1 MKKIFLIFT
10 LLANLAYLQAVTRY
24 LDASSTD
31 QTSLFQNLVNLCV
44 AGDIIILR
52 TGNHYLSG
60 TVTVN
65 KNSITIR
72 GEANSIIRKSGSVSC
87 IDVRCNNSIF
97 DNLYID
103 GGNRPEPCMRVYGNY
118 NQILNSTFRN
128 SGNTG
133 LLIESCHHNIVQGC
147 KAYYNYMCGISQ
159 WAHSDGTIRDCQ
171 LYENGAEGLTI
182 DGGSHNCMVYGNWI
196 HMNNRSHRG
205 VGGIGIDGSNGAW
218 IHDNTIDYNGYDGIK
233 FQNNLGIVS
242 DGCRIYNNQ
251 NISYNEWCAVKFR
264 FPNLVTNFG
273 WWGNT
278 CVGNPGGERCT
289 TYNALD
295 DKVKLSVQN
304 PDIKLNNFNLSLI
317 DSRLH
322 IYSHV
327 IITDCSIFNI
337 SGKVIYHEKLQN
349 VNHYIDV
356 SSFTEGCYIVCLH
369 LANGTIANQKFIITK
384 KY

>member
-1 MKKIFLIFT
+1 MRTFLVM
-10 LLANLAYLQAVTRY
+10 LAVLSNFSMLRATTRY
-24 LDASSTD
+24 LDASNTD
-31 QTSLFQNLVNLCV
+31 QTAIFQNLVNASI

-52 TGNHYLSG
+52 AGDHYLSG

-72 GEANSIIRKSGSVSC
+72 GEVNSVIRKSGSVSC
-87 IDVRCNNSIF
+87 IDVRCDYSTF

-118 NQILNSTFRN
+118 NQITNSTFRN

-133 LLIESCHHNIVQGC
+133 LLIENCHHNTIRGC

-196 HMNNRSHRG
+196 HKNNLPHRG

-218 IHDNTIDYNGYDGIK
+218 IYNNTIDYNGYDGIK
-233 FQNNLGIVS
+233 FQNNLGIVD
-242 DGCRIYNNQ
+242 DGCRVYNNQ

-264 FPNLVTNFG
+264 FPELVTNFG

-295 DKVKLSVQN
+295 EAILLDVPNNSLAKNYCVITVTNAKLQIASSKTCV
-304 PDIKLNNFNLSLI
+304 S
-317 DSRLH
+317 
-322 IYSHV
+322 
-327 IITDCSIFNI
+327 CSIFNLSGQILTSKKLENGDYQIDI
-337 SGKVIYHEKLQN
+337 SHMRN
-349 VNHYIDV
+349 
-356 SSFTEGCYIVCLH
+356 GCYIVRLQFYD
-369 LANGTIANQKFIITK
+369 GSTYNQKFMLIE
-384 KY
+384 